1 MPDDGLQ
8 RDRLEPSSPFFRQEH
23 PDVFGSSAQS
33 HSKIRIL
40 KGGNFSNGVPG
51 IQLVC
56 NPDRCVS
63 GREIPCQLSLRM
75 ELIVRTSQNA
85 TILVDNYSNIFEE
98 DLRFV

>member
-1 MPDDGLQ
+1 MVCSGIGWNLL
-8 RDRLEPSSPFFRQEH
+8 RLSFGKNIQTF
-23 PDVFGSSAQS
+23 FGSSAQS

-75 ELIVRTSQNA
+75 ELKVKTSQNA